1 MIRKFCITVVSVL
14 LMFSCTKED
23 VSEQT
28 SDFAAEPASLSFT
41 VDLPRPG
48 VSTRGYADMENWG
61 NAQGWSLWD
70 KYVDGRAFY
79 RITLF
84 LIDDQNTLVAYRDIY
99 KGSSDLSAEN
109 GFVGSNG
116 NVDTGLEYSDKAR
129 VTFRY
134 ENPVHGD
141 AERLHRGRYRL
152 MAVANYSGCTATDR
166 NGVSQTYAGLG
177 VASVVDGIKSA
188 FGTSNATGIANFVTA
203 YKNSFIDFKLDAGT
217 DRVCPQQPQAL
228 TLVKDINLSP
238 GENSISEELIRTYAR
253 LRIVVQNNSYHETKD
268 LTLTVGNL
276 ALSNNYAQRYAYLF
290 GEPDNEDRFY
300 DNTLSRGAITMNSA
314 DAIKAF
320 ASTKVDEI
328 DSNTP
333 GSNEEVVF
341 DAYILESRD
350 LTNDYTYTLGLA
362 YESKDVSMEAYNV
375 GGQITNHSNLK
386 AGNQYVIKRK
396 DTNHYLSEGEN
407 SVVLKNVGTLN
418 SSTVTEDMIWYLE
431 SGGTNMYYIRTIDPH
446 SDTYYYMQTPTSSS
460 IVLSSSKPGRAYT
473 FSTSSNNIRMRYDTG
488 NRYYISSNGT
498 TVNGST
504 SGNSRNFVFYQVTS
518 SEKSVEK
525 EETVVLKTIDDVT
538 SQVSNVNNIRRNDFV
553 DVLVTVSYV
562 PDSENGYFK
571 FVVDGWRKKEFD
583 IEFE

>member
-1 MIRKFCITVVSVL
+1 MIRTFCVMVISVL

-23 VSEQT
+23 MGEQM
-28 SDFAAEPASLSFT
+28 SDLTAEPASLSFT
-41 VDLPRPG
+41 IDLPSANVG
-48 VSTRGYADMENWG
+48 TRGYADMVNWDS
-61 NAQGWSLWD
+61 AEGWSLWD
-70 KYVDGRAFY
+70 KYVDGRVFY
-79 RITLF
+79 RVTLF
-84 LIDDQNTLVAYRDIY
+84 LIDDNNALVAYRDIY

-134 ENPVHGD
+134 ENPDHGD

-166 NGVSQTYAGLG
+166 NGVSQTYAGLS

-188 FGTSNATGIANFVTA
+188 FGTSNTTGIANFVTA

-290 GEPDNEDRFY
+290 GEPDNEDRLY

-328 DSNTP
+328 NSNTP
-333 GSNEEVVF
+333 GNNEEVVF

-460 IVLSSSKPGRAYT
+460 IVLSSGKPGRAYT

-488 NRYYISSNGT
+488 SRYYISSNGT
-498 TVNGST
+498 TVNGAT
-504 SGNSRNFVFYQVTS
+504 SGNNRNFVFYQVTS

-571 FVVDGWRKKEFD
+571 FVVDGWRKKEFG